1 MVKRLQPEA
10 FFCLWCCV
18 ISLFVPGKVAKEAP
32 VLYPSATQF
41 TQEALS
47 KTGFRSFRLVK
58 TLCPKCL
65 SGENLI

>member
-10 FFCLWCCV
+10 FFCLWLWG
-18 ISLFVPGKVAKEAP
+18 ISLFFSVAKEAP
-32 VLYPSATQF
+32 VLYHSATQF

-47 KTGFRSFRLVK
+47 KTRFRSFRLVHAP
-58 TLCPKCL
+58 CPKCL